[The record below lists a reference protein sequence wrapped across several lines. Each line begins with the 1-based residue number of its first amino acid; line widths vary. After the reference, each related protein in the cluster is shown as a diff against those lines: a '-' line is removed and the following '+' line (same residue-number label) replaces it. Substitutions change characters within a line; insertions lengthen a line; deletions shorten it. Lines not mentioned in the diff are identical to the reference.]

1 MYDYHYR
8 TLKDT
13 KRRVLQAS
21 VAAVDP
27 SLKTVDLDY
36 DIHVAKFPE
45 VFLHRHNDIHI
56 SIHMAVSYDCT
67 LCSVCLC
74 LCR

>member
-1 MYDYHYR
+1 MPHITSFWSSSFLHLCLHCR

-27 SLKTVDLDY
+27 SLKTVDHEY

-45 VFLHRHNDIHI
+45 VKFNGGN
-56 SIHMAVSYDCT
+56 
-67 LCSVCLC
+67 VCLY
-74 LCR
+74 L